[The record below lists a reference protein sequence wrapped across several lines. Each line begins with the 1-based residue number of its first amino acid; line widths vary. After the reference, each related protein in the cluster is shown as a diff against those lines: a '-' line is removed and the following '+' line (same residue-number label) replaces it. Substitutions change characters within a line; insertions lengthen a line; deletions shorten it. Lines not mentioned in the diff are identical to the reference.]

1 MEVCYRHPKRETGVR
16 CSNCGRPICPDC
28 MTSTP
33 VGMRCPECAS
43 QRSKVRTM
51 QARTDEPTLT
61 YVLIGINVIAGLGS
75 LYGGNVGTEG
85 GSLTDAWAIS
95 RADIA
100 AGDYWR
106 ILTNGFVHVG
116 IFHLAFNMLALWILG
131 SLLEPALGRLR
142 FGLVYF
148 VSLLCGSL
156 GVLLLS
162 DASSAGASGAVFG
175 LMGCAI
181 VLFRARGFSLLES
194 GLGIWLGLNLLI
206 TFTVSNISIGAHIGG
221 LIGGLVATF
230 VLVELGE
237 KGRIPHA
244 SGGARVRGDRR
255 GRGRRVD
262 SRLRLR
268 RYRSSSIERRVG
280 GAGTRSG
287 CSRCPS
293 SSMPSTSRG
302 PGREK

>member
-1 MEVCYRHPKRETGVR
+1 
-16 CSNCGRPICPDC
+16 

-33 VGMRCPECAS
+33 VGMRCPECAG
-43 QRSKVRTM
+43 QRTKVRTM
-51 QARTDEPTLT
+51 QARTDEPVLT
-61 YVLIGINVIAGLGS
+61 YILIAINVVAGLGS

-85 GSLTDAWAIS
+85 GNLTDAWAIS

-106 ILTNGFVHVG
+106 IVTNGFVHVG
-116 IFHLAFNMLALWILG
+116 LFHLAFNMLALWILG
-131 SLLEPALGRLR
+131 SLMEPALGRLR

-162 DASSAGASGAVFG
+162 GASSAGASGAVFG
-175 LMGCAI
+175 LMGGAL

-221 LIGGLVATF
+221 LIGGAVATF
-230 VLVELGE
+230 VLEELGA
-237 KGRIPHA
+237 KRRIPMRA
-244 SGGARVRGDRR
+244 AELLCAAVGVAAVA
-255 GRGRRVD
+255 V
-262 SRLRLR
+262 
-268 RYRSSSIERRVG
+268 SIAAYG
-280 GAGTRSG
+280 
-287 CSRCPS
+287 
-293 SSMPSTSRG
+293 
-302 PGREK
+302 